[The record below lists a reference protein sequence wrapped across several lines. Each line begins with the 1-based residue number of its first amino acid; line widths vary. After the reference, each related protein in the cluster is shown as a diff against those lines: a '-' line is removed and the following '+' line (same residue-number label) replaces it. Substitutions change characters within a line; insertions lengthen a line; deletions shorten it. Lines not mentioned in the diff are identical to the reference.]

1 MEWPVDAVL
10 NWLWQGVV
18 VAGAAAAMLRLLD
31 RSRAA
36 VRCVVCWIALL
47 IVMALPVIPLA
58 MASLPADVSTISTVP
73 TEPIIVVPDVWWTS
87 ALFVTGLWAI
97 WVGIHVVRI
106 VAAFIVVRRTR
117 AQSQPFPAAIAA
129 SLSYWQRLRG
139 AGRPARLVL
148 SDRVRA
154 AAVLGGGAPVIG
166 VARTLVDRLDVHE
179 LDRIIVH
186 EWAHVQRRDDL
197 ATVGRLIVRAVAGWH
212 PAAWWL
218 DRRLA
223 LEQELACDEMVV
235 AVSGG
240 AKSYASCLVK
250 LASDR
255 LSQPD
260 VLLAAGAVSSA
271 GIARRVMR
279 LVTRRDFASSA
290 WSRRA
295 AGAVIAI
302 LFVLA
307 AGIAPVRIVEATVAA
322 SVARVLQPVARVH
335 HATAAVPPPE
345 GERAEGPRS
354 VRPPSAEVQLAA
366 ASVSQPIEPGAPA
379 ASAPAPAPTATVTE
393 PAVMPA
399 TTSET
404 APVFEAAAPVIHSSM
419 PIAAS
424 ASLLQVDDHAQSAWT
439 QATDA
444 GVAIGRGSKKA
455 GVATAGAFT
464 RFAKKVAG
472 SF

>member
-1 MEWPVDAVL
+1 MDAVL

-18 VAGAAAAMLRLLD
+18 VAGAAAAMLCLLD

-47 IVMALPVIPLA
+47 VVMALPVIPLA
-58 MASLPADVSTISTVP
+58 MASLPADVSTIATVS

-97 WVGIHVVRI
+97 WVGIHAVRI

-117 AQSQPFPAAIAA
+117 AHSEPFPPAIAA
-129 SLSYWQRLRG
+129 SLSYWQRLRE

-148 SDRVRA
+148 SDHVRA

-166 VARTLVDRLDVHE
+166 VARTLVDRLDAVE

-197 ATVGRLIVRAVAGWH
+197 ATLGRLIVRAVVGWH

-255 LSQPD
+255 LSQSD

-271 GIARRVMR
+271 GVARRVMR
-279 LVTRRDFASSA
+279 LLTRRDFASSA

-307 AGIAPVRIVEATVAA
+307 AGIAPVRIVEAAVAA
-322 SVARVLQPVARVH
+322 SVVRVMQPIAQVARVH
-335 HATAAVPPPE
+335 NATAVGRQPD
-345 GERAEGPRS
+345 RATTEGPPS
-354 VRPPSAEVQLAA
+354 VPSSPALQLAA
-366 ASVSQPIEPGAPA
+366 ASVSPAIVPDAPA
-379 ASAPAPAPTATVTE
+379 SSAPVPAPTATVTA
-393 PAVMPA
+393 PAVAPA

-404 APVFEAAAPVIHSSM
+404 TAVFEAGASVISSSM

-455 GVATAGAFT
+455 SAATAGAFT
-464 RFAKKVAG
+464 RFAKKVAD